1 MTAGTDY
8 SVQVGFVDN
17 YGTASSSKT
26 VNFTTNKP
34 AIPTGGTVSVSDITY
49 NSAKMTYSG
58 FKAGAGAR
66 IARYDVVMRPEPGD
80 EPWINNGLKTLYA
93 ETGLPPNTYC
103 IARVTAVDNYSQR
116 SAAVDAYFK
125 TKKPSAGDGATITAS
140 VSVTTST
147 ATITLSGGTAGAG
160 GSRSYYRYYWDGA

>member
-1 MTAGTDY
+1 
-8 SVQVGFVDN
+8 
-17 YGTASSSKT
+17 
-26 VNFTTNKP
+26 
-34 AIPTGGTVSVSDITY
+34 
-49 NSAKMTYSG
+49 MTYSG
-58 FKAGAGAR
+58 FKAGAGAS

-80 EPWINNGLKTLYA
+80 EPWINNGLKTSYA

-116 SAAVDAYFK
+116 SAAVDAYFT
-125 TKKPSAGDGATITAS
+125 TKKPSAGDGSTITAS

-160 GSRSYYRYYWDGA
+160 ASRSYYRYYWDGA